1 MKTNIFRNVIAA
13 TLLLVSMGGASVA
26 HAITDPIPQA
36 AGTYTLRFDVANGD
50 QRAYIL
56 RLPVGYNPARAV
68 PYPLVVMFHGAGQSA
83 TSFSNRP
90 GMLRMAALAD
100 QQGKIIV
107 FAQGT
112 LGSSVAVRGTWSTVG
127 TVGAADL
134 LYGEELIDELAA
146 SPNLN
151 ADPARVLAAGFSMG
165 GYFVHT
171 LGAGTPAT
179 FRAIGV
185 VSGFYGSDTVEPPP
199 PPAGTLLPVF
209 IVHGDAD
216 GTVPILGGDPVS
228 FGGLRLSA
236 YDSFGRWLANDGCTE
251 LIVVSLLPNNT
262 ISSTVCQAGVA
273 ISKVIFTEVHGLGHL
288 WPVAAN
294 GFDASAQ
301 LLAFFDAQ

>member
-1 MKTNIFRNVIAA
+1 MKTNIFRNVVTA
-13 TLLLVSMGGASVA
+13 TLLIVGMGVVSVA

-56 RLPVGYNPARAV
+56 RLPAGYNPAAAV
-68 PYPLVVMFHGAGQSA
+68 PYPLVVMFHGGGQSA

-90 GMLRMAALAD
+90 GMLRMATLAD

-112 LGSSVAVRGTWSTVG
+112 LGTSVVMPGAWNPFN
-127 TVGAADL
+127 AADL
-134 LYGEELIDELAA
+134 LYAEELIDELAT
-146 SPNLN
+146 SPSLN
-151 ADPARVLAAGFSMG
+151 ADPTRVLAAGFSNG
-165 GYFVHT
+165 GQFVHT
-171 LGAGTPAT
+171 LGTGSPGT

-216 GTVPILGGDPVS
+216 STVPILGGDPVS

-236 YDSFGRWLANDGCTE
+236 YDSFGRWLTNESCTE
-251 LIVVSLLPNNT
+251 IIASAILPT
-262 ISSTVCQAGVA
+262 YATFSTVCRAGVA
-273 ISKVIFTEVHGLGHL
+273 TSKIVFTEVNGLGHL
-288 WPVAAN
+288 WPIAVN
-294 GFDASAQ
+294 GYDASAQ

>member
-1 MKTNIFRNVIAA
+1 MKTNIFRKVVTA
-13 TLLLVSMGGASVA
+13 TLLIVGMGITSIA
-26 HAITDPIPQA
+26 HAITDPIPQV

-56 RLPVGYNPARAV
+56 RLPAGYSPARPL
-68 PYPLVVMFHGAGQSA
+68 PYPLVVMFHGGGQSA
-83 TSFSNRP
+83 NSFSSRP
-90 GMLRMAALAD
+90 GMLRMATLAD
-100 QQGKIIV
+100 QQGKIVV

-112 LGSSVAVRGTWSTVG
+112 LGTSVVMPGIWDTVD
-127 TVGAADL
+127 AADL

-151 ADPARVLAAGFSMG
+151 ADYTRVLAAGFSMG
-165 GYFVHT
+165 GHFVHA

-199 PPAGTLLPVF
+199 PLAGTLLPVF

-228 FGGLRLSA
+228 FGGFRLSA
-236 YDSFGRWLANDGCTE
+236 YDSFGRWLTNDSCTE
-251 LIVVSLLPNNT
+251 IIASAILPTNAVF
-262 ISSTVCQAGVA
+262 STVCQAGVA
-273 ISKVIFTEVHGLGHL
+273 TSKIVFTEVFGLGHL
-288 WPVAAN
+288 WPTAAN
-294 GFDASAQ
+294 GYDASAR